1 LGVLQDRFRRRRRL
15 LAMIPRRCMPVIHM
29 GDLSKRHLSLVL
41 RQIVLSAH
49 TKADAPLAAN
59 SAFQV
64 AHDPAHF
71 ADSVRA
77 SADVLSSAATR
88 IAASLQRRA
97 QQTLPDYVR
106 LLRRHVPALA
116 GAVCDAYVAAVEDAA
131 DADADPL
138 TREEY
143 ADFVTNFYD
152 MLRALDQYSA
162 DGATTAT
169 TTTATRRKPSN
180 AAVAS
185 PPPPPTTSTKP
196 KRRKDASKKKKEPA
210 DADADDVPLRKLK
223 KSALGAV

>member
-1 LGVLQDRFRRRRRL
+1 
-15 LAMIPRRCMPVIHM
+15 MPVIHM

-49 TKADAPLAAN
+49 TKADAPLADN

-77 SADVLSSAATR
+77 SVDVLSSAATR

-97 QQTLPDYVR
+97 QQTVPDYVR
-106 LLRRHVPALA
+106 MLRRHVPALA
-116 GAVCDAYVAAVEDAA
+116 GAVCDAYVAAVEDAT
-131 DADADPL
+131 DADAEPL

-152 MLRALDQYSA
+152 ILRALDQYSA
-162 DGATTAT
+162 DGTTTT

-180 AAVAS
+180 AAVAA
-185 PPPPPTTSTKP
+185 PPPTTSTKP
-196 KRRKDASKKKKEPA
+196 KRRKDASKKTEPA

-223 KSALGAV
+223 KSALGAM